1 MISIKGIRY
10 LMELIKHT
18 TPKNVIKNNEKSN
31 LTFNWLRMGVH
42 TLSLFPLLELA
53 FLASMNQLTVNPIQF
68 VEQFLGRAA
77 LNLLVLALAVTP
89 LVTLTGWKKIGR
101 HRRALGLYSFFYFS
115 IHFITFAV
123 VDYGFDIRE
132 IFRLTTEKPFIIVGS
147 LAGLILMLLAITS
160 FKFWMKYLGK
170 KWKSLHK
177 TVYLVGVLAILHYAW
192 AIKGSVTTL
201 SGDAVRPILMGIIV
215 FILLFIRIPSIKRWI
230 ISIRPNFYLSK

>member
-1 MISIKGIRY
+1 
-10 LMELIKHT
+10 MELIKHT

-215 FILLFIRIPSIKRWI
+215 VILLFIRIPSIKRWI